1 MNQANQMLK
10 AIREKKAL
18 ITKAYEEAKE
28 KLDGKYADDM
38 AVLDK
43 EEREWLEQFDDVPS
57 DEII

>member
-28 KLDGKYADDM
+28 KLEEKYANDM

-43 EEREWLEQFDDVPS
+43 EEREWLKQFDDVPT